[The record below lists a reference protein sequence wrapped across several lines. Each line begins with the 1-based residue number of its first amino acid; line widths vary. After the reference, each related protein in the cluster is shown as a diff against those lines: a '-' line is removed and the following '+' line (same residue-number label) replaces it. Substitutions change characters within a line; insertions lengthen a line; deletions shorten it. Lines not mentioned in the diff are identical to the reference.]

1 MAEYSGVSDAVHG
14 QIPAVGLLLTN
25 VGSPAA
31 PTRQALKKYLAQFL
45 SDPRVIENQG
55 IVWKLILHG
64 IILRTRPKRS
74 AHAYSQIW
82 TDDGS
87 PLLAI
92 ARRQARGIAAL
103 LETRIGSPLHV
114 AVGMGYGTPSIAE
127 ALGELRD
134 KGCRRIL
141 VLPLFPQYASATVG
155 STFDGVAS
163 ALARWRWVPELR
175 MIGQYHDEPAYIQA
189 LAASVRE
196 FWSREG
202 RPDRLLVSF
211 HGLPKRCLL
220 EGDPYYCQCHKTG
233 RLLADALELP
243 SDRWFLAFQSR
254 FGREVWLRPY
264 TDETLKEWGRAG
276 VQKVHAICPGFSA
289 DCLETIEEIGAENRD
304 YFLSAGGGEFR
315 YIPALND
322 RADHIEALAGIAMR
336 HLSGWVVAREE
347 WDGERA
353 REEARQ
359 TEERAG
365 AKRREGHNT

>member
-1 MAEYSGVSDAVHG
+1 MTDYSGVSDAVHG
-14 QIPAVGLLLTN
+14 QLPAVGVLVTN

-55 IVWKLILHG
+55 LRWKLILHG

-82 TDDGS
+82 TEEGS

-92 ARRQARGIAAL
+92 ARRQAEGIAASL
-103 LETRIGSPLHV
+103 ATSIGSPVHV
-114 AVGMGYGTPSIAE
+114 AVGMGYGTPSIAD
-127 ALGELRD
+127 ALAELRD
-134 KGCRRIL
+134 KGCRRVL
-141 VLPLFPQYASATVG
+141 VMPLFPQYASATVG
-155 STFDGVAS
+155 STFDGVAG
-163 ALARWRWVPELR
+163 ALSRWRWVPELR
-175 MIGQYHDEPAYIQA
+175 MVGQYHDEPAYVQA

-196 FWSREG
+196 LWSRAG
-202 RPDRLLVSF
+202 RPDKLLMSF

-220 EGDPYYCQCHKTG
+220 EGDPYHCQCHKTA

-243 SDRWFLAFQSR
+243 PDFWFLAFQSR

-264 TDETLKEWGRAG
+264 TDETLKAWGRAG
-276 VQKVHAICPGFSA
+276 VQKVDVICPGFSA

-304 YFLSAGGGEFR
+304 YFLSAGGKEFR

-322 RADHIEALAGIAMR
+322 RADHTEALAKIAMR
-336 HLSGWVVAREE
+336 HLAGWVVPREN
-347 WDGERA
+347 WDGDRA
-353 REEARQ
+353 RDEARQ
-359 TEERAG
+359 TEERAE
-365 AKRREGHNT
+365 AKQREGLNS